1 MKMEEKMKKKEG
13 EMQQQL
19 IPWNSN
25 TVNNNN

>member
-1 MKMEEKMKKKEG
+1 MKMEEKMKKKER